1 MKRALF
7 GKPGMIVALGAAA
20 LAACSP
26 APREPVEGARQPATS
41 GWTRPPAIDSVLRAG
56 AGLVVGGAAE
66 PGARV
71 VLRSDSGAA
80 YAATANG
87 QGRFEIRMAA
97 PSGHLLLR
105 PETQV
110 GQDAAPSPDRL
121 LILAGGRGPIAV
133 LRPGGAT
140 RRLDAAPALGAV
152 DGDGAARLASGRVQT
167 AAVPVVVVAGG
178 ETVRVTPD
186 SVGRWSLMLN
196 PAAGAD
202 EIRVGGQ
209 TFLWPGIDAP
219 GSGLQVERAGQGWR
233 VGWPGPSDARQTSWL
248 PDAGG

>member
-1 MKRALF
+1 MKRAMF
-7 GKPGMIVALGAAA
+7 GKAALTCVLASLA

-26 APREPVEGARQPATS
+26 APREPAAEPRQPTVS
-41 GWTRPPAIDSVLRAG
+41 GWTRPPVIESVRR
-56 AGLVVGGAAE
+56 VGPSLIVAGAAE

-80 YAATANG
+80 HAAAADDR
-87 QGRFEIRMAA
+87 GRFEIGMAA
-97 PSGHLLLR
+97 PSETLLLR

-110 GQDAAPSPDRL
+110 GQDAATSPDRL

-167 AAVPVVVVAGG
+167 PTAPLSVAAGG
-178 ETVRVTPD
+178 ETLRVAPD
-186 SVGRWSLMLN
+186 AAGRWSLMLP
-196 PAAGAD
+196 PAGEGD
-202 EIRVGGQ
+202 EIRIDGQ
-209 TFLWPGIDAP
+209 TFLWPGGGAP
-219 GSGLQVERAGQGWR
+219 GSGLEVERAGLGWR
-233 VGWPGPSDARQTSWL
+233 VRWPGPSGGRQTTWL
-248 PDAGG
+248 PDAAR